1 MYVLAKNN
9 SLVALNATTGEELW
23 IHANL
28 SGITRRGI
36 NYWENEDRSD
46 RRIMITI
53 NNMIQAIDATTGK
66 SILTFGKDGVYSA
79 TMAQGTGVYEKYV
92 GLEITGVFIGQL
104 PDGSGIYHM
113 TPK

>member
-1 MYVLAKNN
+1 M
-9 SLVALNATTGEELW
+9 SLFYG
-23 IHANL
+23 
-28 SGITRRGI
+28 
-36 NYWENEDRSD
+36 
-46 RRIMITI
+46 
-53 NNMIQAIDATTGK
+53 
-66 SILTFGKDGVYSA
+66 TFGKDGVYSA